1 MSWRGSQS
9 ACRDRYRSKYDAAE
23 ADRYD
28 SSVGFLDPE
37 DQDAYMSDLNEVF
50 TFRPGMHVL
59 DAGAGTGTLCVLLS
73 SVEGLSLTALEPAP
87 AMLAK
92 LESKTGLNE
101 TRATEGFCDS
111 FEDRSHFRENVF
123 DAIVSR
129 QLGNCL
135 FDPLAAFKN
144 WHYWL
149 KPAGAA
155 ILIDGLY
162 GRSAWTGI
170 WEEEVDALPLSACQT
185 MATAP
190 YLLEAAGF
198 DVETVALMARA
209 NKRPSTMTTRYVTV
223 ARKPAEA

>member
-1 MSWRGSQS
+1 M
-9 ACRDRYRSKYDAAE
+9 
-23 ADRYD
+23 
-28 SSVGFLDPE
+28 
-37 DQDAYMSDLNEVF
+37 
-50 TFRPGMHVL
+50 
-59 DAGAGTGTLCVLLS
+59 
-73 SVEGLSLTALEPAP
+73 
-87 AMLAK
+87 
-92 LESKTGLNE
+92 
-101 TRATEGFCDS
+101 
-111 FEDRSHFRENVF
+111 
-123 DAIVSR
+123 SR

-135 FDPLAAFKN
+135 FDPLAAFEN

-149 KPAGAA
+149 KPTGAA